1 LGFTAESLLF
11 PGMSFELSINS
22 NSGSVVELFPVGRDD
37 SLPVADLSALSAL
50 LALLAPLVLLVLPSL
65 AVVDSPML
73 AVPLL
78 EMMST

>member
-50 LALLAPLVLLVLPSL
+50 LAPLVLLVLPSL

>member
-1 LGFTAESLLF
+1 MGFTAESLLF

-50 LALLAPLVLLVLPSL
+50 LAPLVLLVLPSL